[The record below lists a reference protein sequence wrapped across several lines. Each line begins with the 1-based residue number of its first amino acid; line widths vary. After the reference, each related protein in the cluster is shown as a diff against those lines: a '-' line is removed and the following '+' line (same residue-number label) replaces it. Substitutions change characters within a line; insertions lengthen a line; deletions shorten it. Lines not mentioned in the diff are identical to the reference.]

1 MSNTDASS
9 QIPRRDGSPAA
20 SPRRWPRLLLKIVG
34 GVVGALTLTVL
45 VVGFAVDFGGLVEKQ
60 LVAQGPKLQ
69 AKLGR
74 NLRVGR
80 VRLKLLPKIRLEIRD
95 VAIEAQPG
103 TTGLL
108 AQPLLSVGSLR
119 ANVAVLPSLISFGR
133 RIEVD
138 NVEVTDLRLQVV
150 RTADGKL
157 SYEDILEKL
166 GNQPESPPMTQAE
179 IDRLAGFLLSQAALV
194 DAAVYFYDLS
204 TPYGAAAPIKIEG
217 IQFGLRDARLFA
229 PFSLT
234 LDMAILAA
242 QRNFHLALTVGP
254 LPPDLQVSQP
264 LSLLRKAEL
273 EILPFEIEP
282 LLRFLPPSPGVGLS
296 RAKLEA
302 KLNLETPLESGQL
315 KLSAL
320 AAARGVVL
328 EQDASAG
335 SSLTQRRGQPLDVR
349 VEAQVGAAL
358 VSGDVK
364 VDKLELALND
374 MTVSSQADL
383 RSLWTTPA
391 VHMLKIAS
399 RGLLLEKLL
408 AGLPP
413 VAIPKG
419 TDVRGPLEIRGSASG
434 SPTAAQIDVAF
445 DLTPATVMLP
455 VLAKP
460 AGTPLALEFKGQ
472 VQGADRGLLIERLG
486 LTLGP
491 MALLLRGQVRS
502 GEDLD
507 LKVDTGTV
515 DLDRLLRLLPSVE
528 RSVPK
533 GSRIDGDLRVT
544 GSVKKQREQLDV
556 HAQVAMKNAL
566 IDQGELDLRGGATL
580 QAELRS
586 TPTSASVNADLD
598 LTPAQLKMP
607 DAIDKDRGVP
617 MRLRAQI
624 ERSGRVVNVRL
635 AELTLPGGTVRVN
648 GKADLG
654 NNNLDVKVPLVDL
667 DLSKLANVLPA
678 LNRGSLGGLMDSK
691 LRIALSVDGNPN
703 KLASVRSRLDEF
715 TMSVAGGTIKGTG
728 EIVGLNQP
736 RKIAFNFNAD
746 RLDLDRILGDKKSD
760 GDSDGESKSG
770 SGSAAQT
777 PRWIKQLDLNGRLQI
792 DSGRYKG
799 AAVRDFLLEV
809 TMVDGKLV
817 LKSLRG
823 QALGG
828 NVSASGSTIDFGP
841 SRPKFNLRAKLDRI
855 DIGDVLALRGGETAK
870 KISGRGSMDLSADG
884 SGLSWA
890 DIAPRITGL
899 LGLGLTDGHFVGAG
913 LSPQI
918 VNPLLNQM
926 NKQFGQTG
934 GNRDM
939 TIRNLQ
945 AQFRIEGGKLHT
957 NAPLRINTDE
967 GALSLTGNIG
977 LDKSINLAGTLE
989 LSPKTIA
996 AATGGKVVPD
1006 NAIPVGLRLGGSM
1019 TSPQLQ
1025 LTDIARTVAA
1035 LLAAAARGRGAELL
1049 KGRAGALAP
1058 ALGGAGGAT
1067 PQLPVNLPALGQP
1080 QPGAQPTPQPSP
1092 TRIQEGLRGLF
1103 GR

>member
-9 QIPRRDGSPAA
+9 QIPRRDGSPTA

-103 TTGLL
+103 MTGLL

-315 KLSAL
+315 KLSAV

-502 GEDLD
+502 GDDLD

-1067 PQLPVNLPALGQP
+1067 PQLPMNLPALGQP